1 MGISR
6 PRQFSLQSM
15 LCSTDSANPLAEF
28 SEFNI
33 PLKQSFHILTISEP
47 PFAPPTN
54 VGSDGDLFLLLTFC
68 QNDFLVLS
76 ACSAADRPFAQCI
89 SAFLRHC
96 RNEYL
101 KYFFVLV
108 MFLYMSAVLGLL
120 QFTDSRKAAF
130 AIWCFD
136 LTTEFQP
143 GMLNLPLFFLPV
155 GLIAE
160 DAAASRA
167 LVSSAYKFSISYV
180 SHLYN

>member
-1 MGISR
+1 
-6 PRQFSLQSM
+6 M
-15 LCSTDSANPLAEF
+15 LWSTDYADSLAEL

-33 PLKQSFHILTISEP
+33 PLKLSFHILTISEP

-76 ACSAADRPFAQCI
+76 ACSAAARLFSLCI
-89 SAFLRHC
+89 SAFLQHC

-101 KYFFVLV
+101 KSLFVSV
-108 MFLYMSAVLGLL
+108 MFLYMSPVLGLL
-120 QFTDSRKAAF
+120 QFAHSRKAAF

-143 GMLNLPLFFLPV
+143 GMLNLPSFLLAV

-160 DAAASRA
+160 DAAAIRA
-167 LVSSAYKFSISYV
+167 LVSSAYKFSISSRCFSSV
-180 SHLYN
+180 QSEF